1 MKNLSKALDYL
12 KSIEEPH
19 SIDGIIS
26 VMKDITNSV
35 YKLNIEAIV
44 FLSLNKKNI
53 NIWYKNS
60 IIDDDFILSISESTI
75 KTKSSILVKDKYS
88 IPLHARSNY
97 FGSLIVYDEKQLS
110 NSNKIN
116 EIKDGLSILVDY
128 FALLLYSEKLS
139 FQANTD
145 RLTKIYNRGYIFNY
159 INNIYIK
166 NKAYSIIMFDVDK
179 FKHYNDRYGHTVG
192 DYILKK
198 LTYIIKMILEKSYKF
213 ARYGGEEFIIVL
225 PTDEKDIIIKTMEN
239 IRNTVSKSN
248 FSTDEYS
255 LKVTVSIGAS
265 VGREGKDPYQTI
277 DEADKALYM
286 AKESGRNKAIF
297 YDRLS

>member
-26 VMKDITNSV
+26 IMKDITNSV

-60 IIDDDFILSISESTI
+60 TIDDEFILSISKSTI
-75 KTKSSILVKDKYS
+75 KTKSNIMVEDKYS
-88 IPLHARSNY
+88 IPLHARGNY
-97 FGSLIVYDEKQLS
+97 FGSLMICNKKQLS
-110 NSNKIN
+110 NTNKIN
-116 EIKDGLSILVDY
+116 ESKDGLNILVDY
-128 FALLLYSEKLS
+128 FSLLLYSEKLS

-159 INNIYIK
+159 INSLYIK
-166 NKAYSIIMFDVDK
+166 NKAYSIIIFDVDK

-198 LTYIIKMILEKSYKF
+198 LTYKVKIMLEKSYKF
-213 ARYGGEEFIIVL
+213 ARYGGEEFMIVL
-225 PTDEKDIIIKTMEN
+225 PTDKKNIIIKTMEN

-265 VGREGKDPYQTI
+265 VGREDKDPYQAI

-286 AKESGRNKAIF
+286 AKESGRNKSIF